1 MIIGILSMQG
11 AIEEHEAAFRK
22 LDLTTLRVKKPVDL
36 QSIDGLVFPGG
47 ESTTMIRLMALSGLF
62 EPLAELIGRK
72 KMPVYG
78 TCAGMIL
85 LSKGVTN
92 YSEQRCLGL
101 IDIWVERNAFGR
113 QIDSFEAPI
122 MIDDLGKEAFPA
134 VFIRAPLI
142 RHIGP
147 EVRLMATYRQEA
159 IMARQDNVLVSAFHP
174 ELTGDLRIH
183 MYFSQ
188 MVSGWRHSQS

>member
-1 MIIGILSMQG
+1 MQG

-22 LDLTTLRVKKPVDL
+22 LGLRTLRVKKPVDL
-36 QSIDGLVFPGG
+36 QSVDGLVFPGG
-47 ESTTMIRLMALSGLF
+47 ESTTMIRLMLLSGLF
-62 EPLAELIGRK
+62 EPLVELIGTK
-72 KMPVYG
+72 GMPVYG

-92 YSEQRCLGL
+92 YSEQHCLGL

-113 QIDSFEAPI
+113 QIDSFETPVWI
-122 MIDDLGKEAFPA
+122 EDVGKEAFPA

-147 EVRLMATYRQEA
+147 QVRLMATYRQEA
-159 IMARQDNVLVSAFHP
+159 VMARQDNILVSAFHP
-174 ELTGDLRIH
+174 ELTDDLRIH
-183 MYFSQ
+183 TYFLKMVTGWHRSQ
-188 MVSGWRHSQS
+188 N